1 MNALTKHVLKDKM
14 DEQMN
19 RKNQESKKVRDIL
32 EITESLSPYP
42 LFRDGAM
49 K

>member
-1 MNALTKHVLKDKM
+1 MHALTKYLLKEKN

-19 RKNQESKKVRDIL
+19 RKSQESKKVRDIL
-32 EITESLSPYP
+32 EITESISLK
-42 LFRDGAM
+42 LRDGAM